1 MKRFSRNR
9 IFLSAGVLLLI
20 FAVVAG
26 AGTLLHGEMVKIRQS
41 AAESTLFYYTEKI
54 TLQFHGTMNDAGA
67 LAQTALVMDGDG
79 TDWFARAAAPLL
91 AREEVRHVCLFDGD
105 TLVSALPRADYGGLV
120 GRDLREFS
128 YAFTLAKVVKDL
140 IVEGPVTLD
149 YDPAQQEVF
158 LFLQPIVDG
167 EAYRGE
173 VVVALDREYVLEQLG
188 LKELS
193 AQGYDYE
200 LWRVEPQNGAK
211 EVIVTTDPAVDFSQA
226 KKSTFYLPSQ
236 WNLSIQPVD
245 GWFNSAQKA
254 GLILACALFA
264 CLLLALAGLA
274 HRLFLREHEK
284 SRQNSVDPAT
294 GLYNQKGFT
303 AELDR
308 WLSADQ
314 GAVILFY
321 FSLEGFDQ
329 AARLIG
335 PTQEAAFL
343 RSVPARLNEY
353 IRRPFIAGRLGSG
366 NFIIAVREEMG
377 ERQREDFAKGLS
389 LELLLRVRINDKKG
403 FLMARYQCARCQPGR
418 GRAEEE
424 VAGLLHAYYARIAE
438 ESPARM
444 LTEKCNQLVEGNTA
458 VIFDEY
464 TDGEMT
470 ELSKALN
477 RYRKRVEQLVY
488 RDPVFHVG
496 NRPKYFRDA
505 DVLISYDAKRRF
517 SLFCVDICAFSQ
529 YNELFSTD
537 VGDAILHEV
546 LRRLSRPLGTY
557 LYRINGDVFLGI
569 SLSNE
574 STEALASRLHQI
586 LVSPITVG
594 NATIPLQVR
603 VAACQYP
610 VHGVTPGALLDH
622 LQSAIR
628 FSKES
633 GRNIVLYNDALDEL
647 LRTEADILHRLRD
660 AIQQQTL
667 EVWYQPLAC
676 VATGCYSAVEA
687 LVRLSDGQGGYYSA
701 GQVISLAERN
711 GLVEELGDY
720 VLRSACSFMR
730 AHGDSLGLGRV
741 SVNLSVQQLLV
752 GNSAEHL
759 LGLIRTAGADPRRI
773 TLEITESIL
782 IQAIDHTAET
792 LKLLRQAGIHIALD
806 DFGVGYSSLN
816 YLSNLPVDI
825 IKIDRSLT
833 KQIQTNEKQ
842 RALLN
847 SIVEMAI
854 INDLTVIAEG
864 VETEAEQKLIESAGV
879 HYIQGYYYAR
889 PMPEEELSA
898 FLNSVREEAPLT

>member
-1 MKRFSRNR
+1 MNIYTRKR
-9 IFLSAGVLLLI
+9 ILAGLGAAALI
-20 FAVVAG
+20 LAVVAG
-26 AGTLLHGEMVKIRQS
+26 AGRLLHDEMVRIRQS
-41 AAESTLFYYTEKI
+41 AAESILFYYTEKI
-54 TLQFHGTMNDAGA
+54 TLQLKGTINDADA
-67 LAQTALVMDGDG
+67 LAQTALVMGG
-79 TDWFARAAAPLL
+79 EEPDWFARASAPLL
-91 AREEVRHVCLFDGD
+91 AREEVRYVCLFAGD
-105 TLVSALPRADYGGLV
+105 TLVSALPKAGYGDLV
-120 GRDLREFS
+120 GRDLQDFS

-149 YDPAQQEVF
+149 CDPARQEVF
-158 LFLQPIVDG
+158 LFLQPIVERGAYLG
-167 EAYRGE
+167 EA
-173 VVVALDREYVLEQLG
+173 VVALDRDYVLEQLG
-188 LKELS
+188 LGELS

-211 EVIVTTDPAVDFSQA
+211 EVIVSTDDAVDFSQA

-236 WNLSIQPVD
+236 WNLSIQPAD
-245 GWFNSAQKA
+245 GWFSPAQKL
-254 GLILACALFA
+254 GLGLCCCALA
-264 CLLLALAGLA
+264 ALLLALVYLA
-274 HRLFLREHEK
+274 HRLFLRERERK
-284 SRQNSVDPAT
+284 RQDAVDAAT

-303 AELDR
+303 AELER
-308 WLSADQ
+308 WLSAGR
-314 GAVILFY
+314 GAVTLFY

-329 AARLIG
+329 AARLMG
-335 PTQEAAFL
+335 PSQEAAFL
-343 RSVPARLNEY
+343 RSIPQRLDGY
-353 IRRPFIAGRLGSG
+353 IRCPFLAGRLGAG
-366 NFIIAVREEMG
+366 NFILAVRETMSQ
-377 ERQREDFAKGLS
+377 RQREDFAKGLS
-389 LELLLRVRINDKKG
+389 LELLLRVRINGEKS
-403 FLMARYQCARCQPGR
+403 FLMARYQCAQCRPGA

-424 VAGLLHAYYARIAE
+424 IAALLHAYYGKIAR

-444 LTEKCNQLVEGNTA
+444 LTEKCNQLIEGNNT

-470 ELSKALN
+470 ELSKTLN
-477 RYRKRVEQLVY
+477 RYRKRVEQLLY

-505 DVLISYDAKRRF
+505 EVLISYDAKRHF

-546 LRRLSRPLGTY
+546 LRRLSRPFGTY

-569 SLSNE
+569 SLSGEN
-574 STEALASRLHQI
+574 TETVAARLHQ
-586 LVSPITVG
+586 LLTSPITVG
-594 NATIPLQVR
+594 SATIPLQVR

-610 VHGVTPGALLDH
+610 AHGATPGALLDH

-633 GRNIVLYNDALDEL
+633 GRNIVLYSDTLDEL
-647 LRTEADILHRLRD
+647 LRTEADILRRLSD
-660 AIQQQTL
+660 AIQQKTL
-667 EVWYQPLAC
+667 EVWYQPMVHLESAR
-676 VATGCYSAVEA
+676 YSAAEA
-687 LVRLSDGQGGYYSA
+687 LVRLPDGQGGYYSA

-720 VLRSACSFMR
+720 VLCAACAFMR
-730 AHGDSLGLGRV
+730 TYGDALGLARI

-759 LGLIRTAGADPRRI
+759 LHLIRTSGVDPHRI

-782 IQAIDHTAET
+782 IQAIDHTAQT
-792 LKLLRQAGIHIALD
+792 LRRLRQAGIHIALD

-833 KQIQTNEKQ
+833 KQILTNEKQ
-842 RALLN
+842 RALLQ
-847 SIVEMAI
+847 SIVEMAV
-854 INDLTVIAEG
+854 INDLAVVAEG
-864 VETEAEQKLIESAGV
+864 VETEAEQALIAAAGV

-889 PMPEEELSA
+889 PMPEERAVS
-898 FLNSVREEAPLT
+898 FLQEKRT